1 MLILLTG
8 PDTYRSHRRFDQ
20 LRAAFIAKHDPRGYN
35 TAVLDA
41 TTATV
46 EELQAALATAGF
58 LTSKRFVGLNRYDAK
73 NAAVNPVALKTLLA
87 GYAKN
92 DEVIV
97 VVREVT
103 APAARRPRGKQAGT
117 TGRRAAGLKLEP
129 AKTERF
135 PQLSETELV
144 TWIKRE
150 AADRGGKIT
159 PAAVKKLV
167 IACEQD
173 SWRIASELDKLLAYA
188 GNRAVSEQDV
198 EALVATPYASDVF
211 ALTDALGSRQR
222 ARALDLLHRELAA
235 GTHPLALIA
244 VLANHIRNLA
254 AVKAGLAEG
263 QTLQALPQAL
273 HLHPYVVQKAAQQA
287 RQFEERQLADLHH
300 RLVAIDYDLKT
311 SRLDA
316 ETLLDALLLSV

>member
-20 LRAAFIAKHDPRGYN
+20 LRTAFVAKHDPHGYN

-58 LTSKRFVGLNRYDAK
+58 LTSKRFVGLNHYDAK
-73 NAAVNPVALKTLLA
+73 NAAVEPTSLQARLA

-92 DEVIV
+92 DDVIV

-103 APAARRPRGKQAGT
+103 APAARRPRGKPSKTAS
-117 TGRRAAGLKLEP
+117 RRAAGLKLDK

-135 PQLSETELV
+135 PQLSETDLT
-144 TWIKRE
+144 TWVKRE
-150 AADRGGKIT
+150 AADRAGKIA
-159 PAAVKKLV
+159 PAAIKKLV

-173 SWRIASELDKLLAYA
+173 SWRIASELDKLLAYVGA
-188 GNRAVSEQDV
+188 QAVSEQDV
-198 EALVATPYASDVF
+198 EALVTTPYASDIF

-222 ARALDLLHRELAA
+222 ARALALLHDELAA

-244 VLANHIRNLA
+244 VLAGHIRNLA
-254 AVKAGLAEG
+254 AVKAAMAGG
-263 QTLQALPQAL
+263 QTLRTLPEEL

-287 RQFEERQLADLHH
+287 RQFEAQQLSDIHH
-300 RLVAIDYDLKT
+300 RLVTIDFDLKT

-316 ETLLDALLLSV
+316 ETLLDVLLMSV